1 MGYSLCVYTVPAGE
15 IQRVF
20 GSRDQA
26 LYEAIVAQRK
36 DDLAGNDE
44 FFADMEDEDDEDWE
58 EPKTG
63 CLGFLFRMAGKR
75 RNLPTYDGP
84 ASTGPYQTSEE
95 LLHGLIFG
103 ETLDSRCGSKLAYV
117 FEMLV
122 AHLGTRE
129 DVGSLESMRSSSGW
143 TGEVDK
149 MLKKSGLPENL
160 FSIESRLMGR
170 GAPHNVPV
178 SDDFPYYGY
187 LLQSEA
193 AAAHA
198 ALNPARLTEVAQAH
212 QYADVAE
219 AATDA
224 VAAWLTKCTQEN
236 RDLFGFYY

>member
-1 MGYSLCVYTVPAGE
+1 MGYSLGVYTVPAGE
-15 IQRVF
+15 IQRVL
-20 GSRDQA
+20 GSKDQA

-36 DDLAGNDE
+36 DDLAANDD
-44 FFADMEDEDDEDWE
+44 FFADMEDEDDEDE
-58 EPKTG
+58 AEPKTG

-84 ASTGPYQTSEE
+84 TFTGPYQTSEQ

-122 AHLGTRE
+122 EHLGTRE

-143 TGEVDK
+143 TGKVDQ
-149 MLKKSGLPENL
+149 MLKKSGLPEAL

-170 GAPHNVPV
+170 GAPANVPV
-178 SDDFPYYGY
+178 SDDFPYYGH

-198 ALNPARLTEVAQAH
+198 ALDAARLNEIARAHEYGEVA
-212 QYADVAE
+212 VE
-219 AATDA
+219 ATDA
-224 VAAWLTKCTQEN
+224 VTAWLTKCTQEN